1 MSSCTKCGMCLGYY
15 VCWLTKYYANV
26 SFFFLKIAQQ
36 VRHVVSTSSHSKA
49 SANHKQLVRAKH
61 PPHRSL
67 MASMRVDEDTLPLC
81 SEDMYFLSWT
91 TVTCHF
97 PTNQRCKRQKVF
109 HQSPKYCLKS
119 ILTLLLSS
127 NKVTMVRQAPS
138 WRVLELLWQSHFDW
152 LKERGWK
159 FLLEIM
165 SVTFLGVAHGK
176 KLNTQT
182 LTKVLI
188 SHSYKGS
195 QGCEARD
202 SKL

>member
-1 MSSCTKCGMCLGYY
+1 MCLGYY
-15 VCWLTKYYANV
+15 VCWLTKYHANV

-36 VRHVVSTSSHSKA
+36 VRHLVSTSSHSKA

-67 MASMRVDEDTLPLC
+67 MSSMRVDEDTLPLC
-81 SEDMYFLSWT
+81 SEDTYFLSWAM
-91 TVTCHF
+91 VTCHF
-97 PTNQRCKRQKVF
+97 PTNQRCKRLKVF
-109 HQSPKYCLKS
+109 LQSPKYGLKS

-127 NKVTMVRQAPS
+127 NKVTMVRQAQLGTCAWALMAKS
-138 WRVLELLWQSHFDW
+138 FW
-152 LKERGWK
+152 LAKGKRM
-159 FLLEIM
+159 EIL
-165 SVTFLGVAHGK
+165 TWGHECDFPWGCTWE

-182 LTKVLI
+182 LSKVLI

-202 SKL
+202 SKLWIKKER